1 MMLLHSVSLFLKR
14 PKGYYIS
21 LLFKRKTPSLEGDLN
36 FYKDSVHPVFS
47 PIFMF
52 HFHLDFQLF
61 LSTSFA
67 IPFNN
72 CSKTGVYSKYVIE
85 KLSNTMK
92 LNDMFCFHG
101 KISSSHMVMH
111 SNVQYVF

>member
-1 MMLLHSVSLFLKR
+1 
-14 PKGYYIS
+14 
-21 LLFKRKTPSLEGDLN
+21 
-36 FYKDSVHPVFS
+36 
-47 PIFMF
+47 MF

-72 CSKTGVYSKYVIE
+72 CSKTGDLQYVIE

-101 KISSSHMVMH
+101 KISSRHMVMH
-111 SNVQYVF
+111 SSVQYVFWKLREFKLIIMI